1 MSTTFRLIGTLLLCG
16 LLSGCETKVE
26 VKGPTPPPA
35 PTPSATPKAP
45 EAPVLT
51 MPKLD
56 GPKIDGPKLS
66 PPAAGPSILPP
77 DLPAAIGNAPTPSSP
92 AANPDKRKLADD
104 LTVVQASIAAV
115 MKLKAA
121 DVEPTKTLAQL
132 KVTNLDMADIREQ
145 IETRLKISLPMA
157 TLQKAAGTDMPYEVV
172 DKLTVA
178 KLAEVVN
185 GQ

>member
-45 EAPVLT
+45 EAPALG
-51 MPKLD
+51 M
-56 GPKIDGPKLS
+56 PKIDGPKLS

-77 DLPAAIGNAPTPSSP
+77 DLPAAIGNAPTPTSP